1 MLEFHREII
10 ALHKAHPVFTGGSLQ
25 FLMGDY
31 NCLAYGRFDAREKM
45 VVVFNNNGEDRDLTI
60 KVWPAEVE
68 ANQKL
73 RRIFFTDG
81 AGYTRNRRNTRRI
94 RENSGSICPLLLP
107 WC

>member
-1 MLEFHREII
+1 
-10 ALHKAHPVFTGGSLQ
+10 
-25 FLMGDY
+25 MGDY

-73 RRIFFTDG
+73 RRISSRTSRLYDG
-81 AGYTRNRRNTRRI
+81 TGGIPGGSGRTQAPYAPYFCHGADGCAQWGENGKTNKDLRN
-94 RENSGSICPLLLP
+94 P
-107 WC
+107 